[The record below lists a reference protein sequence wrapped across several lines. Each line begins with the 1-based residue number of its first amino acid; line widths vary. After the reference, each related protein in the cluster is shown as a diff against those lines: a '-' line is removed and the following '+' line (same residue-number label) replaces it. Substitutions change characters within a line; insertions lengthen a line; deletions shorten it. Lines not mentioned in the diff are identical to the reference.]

1 MEKNKKFIM
10 CDCYSHALLLEK
22 DDEDDSLYISM
33 FERGFDGKKMSI
45 RDRLRWAFH
54 IIINGHPY
62 TDMIILDTDKVKDL
76 NNFLKKN
83 FNI

>member
-1 MEKNKKFIM
+1 
-10 CDCYSHALLLEK
+10 
-22 DDEDDSLYISM
+22 M

>member
-1 MEKNKKFIM
+1 MEKNKKFIV

-22 DDEDDSLYISM
+22 DDDADSLYISM